1 MKSSVTSSISGPIRS
16 LRSSPNYKYWVY
28 GAVAIGLW
36 INVTDQSGINIAL
49 PEIAEE
55 FTADIP
61 TVQWITLGYSLA
73 TSAMLMP
80 MGRLSDM
87 FGRKLVYLL
96 GFVMFSVMALVGGLS
111 RSLGFLIAVKI
122 VQGLGSA
129 GIQANS
135 MALITEVFPD
145 RERGKAMGMYMAI
158 IGTGAVSGPM
168 AGGILISYLGWRSI
182 FFAVLSVAILSM
194 ICTALVLKGRT
205 AEQASPRG
213 KRTFDWMGA
222 VLSSAAL
229 VAFLLAMTNA
239 WKLGWTS
246 LPIAGGLAASLVLVV
261 GFIVWEMR
269 AADPMLDMSLFRS
282 RVFSLAIS
290 ARFLSFLGGSAVFFL
305 MPFYLIQGLGYEAN
319 RAALL
324 IIPGSLCMAV
334 IGPLS
339 GRLSDQVGTRWPAA
353 VGMVSSAA
361 SMFVLSALSTGSP
374 AWHVILGMILS
385 GFGHGGFQL
394 SKHQRDNELAVA
406 EQVRNSLGLREP
418 DPHVR
423 ERVRDGAGGDAGNDH
438 HGVLRIRAKPIGGGR
453 GQWRGRSAG
462 VRDGDEPRFPS
473 VGRADAVRAGADRS
487 QSRQGNDS
495 PTVAAARTSAGSRR
509 GDRLNVGVSSA
520 LYFDQDTIAVRGGSN

>member
-1 MKSSVTSSISGPIRS
+1 MSPGAAAPRFRVTSSITGSIRS

-36 INVTDQSGINIAL
+36 INVTDQSGVNIAL

-96 GFVMFSVMALVGGLS
+96 GFVMFSAMALVGGLS
-111 RSLGFLIAVKI
+111 QSLGFLIGVKI
-122 VQGLGSA
+122 MQGLASA

-145 RERGKAMGMYMAI
+145 RERGKAMGLYMAI
-158 IGTGAVSGPM
+158 IGTGAVAGPM
-168 AGGILISYLGWRSI
+168 AGGILISHFGWRSI

-194 ICTALVLKGRT
+194 ICAALVLKGRT

-213 KRTFDWMGA
+213 KGTFDWMGA
-222 VLSSAAL
+222 ALSSAAL

-246 LPIAGGLAASLVLVV
+246 APIAGGLAASLVLAI
-261 GFIVWEMR
+261 GFVVWERR
-269 AADPMLDMSLFRS
+269 ASDPMLDMSLFRS
-282 RVFSLAIS
+282 RVFSLAIG

-305 MPFYLIQGLGYEAN
+305 MPFYLIQGLGYEAD

-324 IIPGSLCMAV
+324 IVPGWVCMAV
-334 IGPLS
+334 IGPIS
-339 GRLSDQVGTRWPAA
+339 GRLSDRVGTRWPAA
-353 VGMVSSAA
+353 VGMVSSASA
-361 SMFVLSALSTGSP
+361 MFVLSALGTASP
-374 AWHVILGMILS
+374 AWHVILGMLLA
-385 GFGHGGFQL
+385 GFGMAAFSSPNTSVIMSSQSP
-394 SKHQRDNELAVA
+394 SKYGIVSAFVNLTRTSANVCGMALAVTLVTITMA
-406 EQVRNSLGLREP
+406 SYGYEPSLS
-418 DPHVR
+418 V
-423 ERVRDGAGGDAGNDH
+423 VADGSG
-438 HGVLRIRAKPIGGGR
+438 
-453 GQWRGRSAG
+453 AG
-462 VRDGDEPRFPS
+462 VREAFV
-473 VGRADAVRAGADRS
+473 VGMSRAFQASGVLMLLALALTVLRADR
-487 QSRQGNDS
+487 
-495 PTVAAARTSAGSRR
+495 ARTLEPSPQLERAPAAGDG
-509 GDRLNVGVSSA
+509 GD
-520 LYFDQDTIAVRGGSN
+520 

>member
-1 MKSSVTSSISGPIRS
+1 MRPFRS
-16 LRSSPNYKYWVY
+16 LPSSPNYKYWVY

-194 ICTALVLKGRT
+194 VCAALVLKGRT
-205 AEQASPRG
+205 AEQASPGG
-213 KRTFDWMGA
+213 KGAFDWMGA
-222 VLSSAAL
+222 ALSSAAL

-246 LPIAGGLAASLVLVV
+246 PPIAGGFAASLVLVI

-269 AADPMLDMSLFRS
+269 AEDPMLDMSLFRS
-282 RVFSLAIS
+282 RVFSLAIG

-324 IIPGSLCMAV
+324 IIPGSVCMAV

-361 SMFVLSALSTGSP
+361 SMFVLSALSTAITQRGTLSSGC
-374 AWHVILGMILS
+374 LLS
-385 GFGHGGFQL
+385 GFGMAAFSSPNTSVIMSSQSPSKYGIVSAFVNLTRTSANVAGMALAVTLVTITMASYGYEPNL
-394 SKHQRDNELAVA
+394 SAVA
-406 EQVRNSLGLREP
+406 EGSGEGVRQAFVMGMSRAFLVSGALMLFALALTVLRADRAKTLQP
-418 DPHVR
+418 SAHV
-423 ERVRDGAGGDAGNDH
+423 ERAPAADEGGD
-438 HGVLRIRAKPIGGGR
+438 
-453 GQWRGRSAG
+453 
-462 VRDGDEPRFPS
+462 
-473 VGRADAVRAGADRS
+473 
-487 QSRQGNDS
+487 
-495 PTVAAARTSAGSRR
+495 
-509 GDRLNVGVSSA
+509 
-520 LYFDQDTIAVRGGSN
+520 

>member
-61 TVQWITLGYSLA
+61 AVQWITLGYSLA

-182 FFAVLSVAILSM
+182 FFAVLSVSILSM
-194 ICTALVLKGRT
+194 VCTALVIKGRT
-205 AEQASPRG
+205 AEQASSGG
-213 KRTFDWMGA
+213 KSTFDWIGA

-229 VAFLLAMTNA
+229 VAFLLAITNA

-246 LPIAGGLAASLVLVV
+246 PPIAGGLAASLVLVV

-269 AADPMLDMSLFRS
+269 AEDPMLDMSLFRS

-324 IIPGSLCMAV
+324 IIPGSVCMAV

-353 VGMVSSAA
+353 AGMVSSAA

-374 AWHVILGMILS
+374 AWHVILGMVLS
-385 GFGHGGFQL
+385 GFGMAAFSSPNTSVIMSSQSPSKYGIVSAFVNLTRTSANVSGMALAVTLVTITMASYGYEPNL
-394 SKHQRDNELAVA
+394 SAVA
-406 EQVRNSLGLREP
+406 EGRGEGVRQAFVMGMSRAFL
-418 DPHVR
+418 VS
-423 ERVRDGAGGDAGNDH
+423 
-438 HGVLRIRAKPIGGGR
+438 GVLMLLALALTVLRADRAKTLEPSP
-453 GQWRGRSAG
+453 QLEQAPAAG
-462 VRDGDEPRFPS
+462 EGTD
-473 VGRADAVRAGADRS
+473 
-487 QSRQGNDS
+487 
-495 PTVAAARTSAGSRR
+495 
-509 GDRLNVGVSSA
+509 
-520 LYFDQDTIAVRGGSN
+520 